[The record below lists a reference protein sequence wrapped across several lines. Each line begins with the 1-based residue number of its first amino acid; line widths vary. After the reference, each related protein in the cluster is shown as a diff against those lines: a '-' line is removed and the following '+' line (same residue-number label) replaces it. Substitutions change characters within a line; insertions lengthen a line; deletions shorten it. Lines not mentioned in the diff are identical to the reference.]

1 MDKSQPT
8 AAPQADAAAAKNI
21 ESFYPLSPMQQG
33 MLFHSLFAPESG
45 VYVEQLN
52 TTLRGRLDVTAFERT
67 WQRVVQRHPIL
78 RTAFAWEGLKEPIQV
93 VRREVTMAIAQEDW
107 RGLDPAEQQ
116 RRLAAFLQTE
126 QAQGFDLTKAP
137 LIRLALLRLADDAY
151 EFVWTHHH
159 ILLDGWSIPLLL
171 REVFAHYDAFSRGQD
186 LHLPAPRPFRDYIV
200 WLKRQDMAQAE
211 AYWRRV
217 LKGFTAPTPLTVD
230 APALSAGEAV
240 AHGELEVHL
249 PVDLTESLT
258 TLVRQHRLT
267 LNTLVMGAWALLLSR
282 YSREED
288 VLFGATVSG
297 RPADLPGTESMMGLF
312 INTLPVRVHAP
323 PDAELLPWLR
333 ALQAQQAELR
343 QYEYTPL
350 VEIQGWSEIPRG
362 LPLFES
368 ILVFENLPLG
378 PVTAGGGGGGAL
390 DVADVRS
397 ASHTNYPVTVVA
409 VPDRE
414 MLLRLSY
421 DNTRFDPGTIERM
434 MGHLRTLL
442 AGFAEDPNRQLRQFP
457 LLTAAERQAL
467 AARWDATSQHFPVG
481 TTIHGLFEAQAAA
494 TPDAIALNLPP
505 VEAYTAGLD
514 APPPAPAGVTVTY
527 GELNARANQLAH
539 HLRELGVG
547 PNVLVAMYVD
557 RSIEMVV
564 GILGIL
570 KAGGAYVPIDP
581 VYPVERVQH
590 ILADSGAQVLLTQEK
605 LIADSRWQMANGQGP
620 MADGRQQGVSDNTQ
634 YAVRNTLYLDADW
647 PEIARRPASNSPAAN
662 FQLPDTLAYVI
673 YTSGSTGVP
682 KGCGI
687 THANVVRLF
696 RATEHW
702 YGFNAADIW
711 TLFHSYAFDFT
722 VWELWGALF
731 YGGRLVVVPHAITRS
746 PEAFYRLLCAERVTV
761 LNQTPSAFRQLIRAE
776 EAVGTC
782 PDLALRYVVFGGEA
796 LELQSLRPWYARHG
810 DARPKLIN
818 MYGITETTVHVTYRP
833 LSLADV
839 EAGKGS
845 VIGVPIPDLQVY
857 IVDANLEPTPIG
869 VPGEIVV
876 GGAGVA
882 PGYLNRPELTAEKF
896 VRNPFTDQH
905 INESHTTHHREAAL
919 WDAPRNTQYA
929 PRLYRS
935 GDLAR
940 YLPDG
945 DIEYLGRIDHQV
957 KIRGFRV
964 ELGEIETLLVQHPG
978 VREAIV
984 LAREDTPGHKRLVA
998 YCVPDRAAAPTLG
1011 ELRDFLGAKLPDYM
1025 VPAAFIMLDALPLTA
1040 HGKVDR
1046 KALPAPD
1053 EGRLAV
1059 ETAYVA
1065 PRDEA
1070 EAQLAAIWAQVL
1082 GVPRVGIRDNY
1093 FELGG
1098 ESILSLQIIA
1108 RAKKAGIEFSPRQ
1121 LFEHPTIE
1129 ALLAALHGARAI
1141 VAEQG
1146 IVTGPAPLTPVQQW
1160 FFEHHPAHPEHFN
1173 TSMLLVTWPEV
1184 DVAALRGAVAALVA
1198 QHDALRMTFQRG
1210 EGGWQQTNAGLP
1222 ADVPFEI
1229 VDLSGLDPEGQ
1240 EAALA
1245 AVTTESQAGFRLGDR
1260 QTEAGLLVRAVYFNL
1275 GADMP
1280 GRLLL
1285 AFHHLVADGV
1295 SWRIVLEDLATA
1307 YRALRG
1313 GAAPEG
1319 VELPAKTTAYRD
1331 WAARLV
1337 EYASSPAALA
1347 EAPYWRDL
1355 AAQPVAAAPVDH
1367 PGGRNTYGATDD
1379 VTLSLDADETQALL
1393 QEAPA
1398 AYGTQ
1403 INDLLLTALARTFAA
1418 WTGSPRLLVEMEGH
1432 GREDLFPDVDV
1443 SRTVGWFTSVFPVL
1457 LDLGGSVDESPEAKR
1472 PEPLGAQIRAIKA
1485 QLRRVPN
1492 HGIGY
1497 GILRYLAPD
1506 PALRAALAAAPAPQV
1521 NFNYLGQFNP
1531 FIPDTDS
1538 ADESAAEDADPEAWA
1553 FLGVAPE
1560 APGPEQAPDAPRS
1573 ALLYLVCVVT
1583 DGGMDVRW
1591 LYSPELFERSTI
1603 ERLAEAYLHELRS
1616 IVVHCQQQLSGGIL
1630 G

>member
-8 AAPQADAAAAKNI
+8 AAPQPDAAAAKNI

-52 TTLRGRLDVTAFERT
+52 TTLRGRLDIPAFERT

-93 VRREVTMAIAQEDW
+93 VRREVNMTIAQEDW

-116 RRLAAFLQTE
+116 RRLAAFLPAE
-126 QAQGFDLTKAP
+126 QARGFDLTKAP

-200 WLKRQDMAQAE
+200 WLRRQDMAQAE
-211 AYWRRV
+211 AYWRRT
-217 LKGFTAPTPLTVD
+217 LKGFTAPTPLTVGTS
-230 APALSAGEAV
+230 APDAGEAV
-240 AHGELEVHL
+240 AHGELEAHL
-249 PVDLTESLT
+249 PADLTEKLT
-258 TLVRQHRLT
+258 ALARQHRLT
-267 LNTLVMGAWALLLSR
+267 LNTLVMAAWALLLSR

-297 RPADLPGTESMMGLF
+297 RPADLPGAESMMGLF
-312 INTLPVRVHAP
+312 INTLPVRVHVP
-323 PDAELLPWLR
+323 PAAELLTWLR
-333 ALQAQQAELR
+333 ELQAQQAELR

-350 VEIQGWSEIPRG
+350 VEIQGWSEVPRS

-378 PVTAGGGGGGAL
+378 PVTAGGAGRGAL
-390 DVADVRS
+390 EVADVRS
-397 ASHTNYPVTVVA
+397 ASHTNYPITVVA

-421 DNTRFDPGTIERM
+421 DKARFDPATIERM
-434 MGHLRTLL
+434 MGHLRSLL
-442 AGFAEDPNRQLRQFP
+442 VGFAEDPNRQLHQFP
-457 LLTAAERQAL
+457 LLTAAERHAL
-467 AARWDATSQHFPVG
+467 ITRWDATARQFPADA
-481 TTIHGLFEAQAAA
+481 TIHGLFEAQAAA
-494 TPDAIALNLPP
+494 TPDAIALNLPS
-505 VEAYTAGLD
+505 VEAYTSALD
-514 APPPAPAGVTVTY
+514 TLPPAPAGVALTY

-539 HLRELGVG
+539 HLRGLGVG

-581 VYPVERVQH
+581 IYPAERIQH
-590 ILADSGAQVLLTQEK
+590 ILADSGAQILITQDHLT
-605 LIADSRWQMANGQGP
+605 
-620 MADGRQQGVSDNTQ
+620 ADGRWRVADGGWRGTV
-634 YAVRNTLYLDADW
+634 VRLDSDW
-647 PEIARRPASNSPAAN
+647 PAIAHQPTTNIPNSQFLIPN
-662 FQLPDTLAYVI
+662 SLAYVI

-702 YGFNAADIW
+702 YGFDAADVW

-731 YGGRLVVVPHAITRS
+731 YGGRLVVIPHAITRS

-776 EAVGTC
+776 EAVGVC
-782 PDLALRYVVFGGEA
+782 PDLALRYVIFGGEA

-810 DARPKLIN
+810 DTRPKLVN

-845 VIGVPIPDLQVY
+845 VIGVPIPDLRVY
-857 IVDANLEPTPIG
+857 IVDANLEPVPIG
-869 VPGEIVV
+869 VPGELVV

-882 PGYLNRPELTAEKF
+882 PGYLNRPELTAERF
-896 VRNPFTDQH
+896 VRNPFEPVAGSRLKVEG
-905 INESHTTHHREAAL
+905 NAL
-919 WDAPRNTQYA
+919 AYEQPANFEPA
-929 PRLYRS
+929 NLPHLYRS

-964 ELGEIETLLVQHPG
+964 ELGEIETLLAQHPG
-978 VREAIV
+978 IREAIV

-998 YCVPDRAAAPTLG
+998 YCVPNRAATPALS
-1011 ELRDFLGAKLPDYM
+1011 ELRDFLAAKLPDYM
-1025 VPAAFIMLDALPLTA
+1025 VPAAFVMLDALPLTA

-1065 PRDEA
+1065 PRNET
-1070 EAQLAAIWAQVL
+1070 EAQLAAIWAQAL

-1129 ALLAALHGARAI
+1129 ALLVALQGARDI
-1141 VAEQG
+1141 MAEQG
-1146 IVTGPAPLTPVQQW
+1146 VVTGPAPLTPVQQW
-1160 FFEHHPAHPEHFN
+1160 FFEHHPAYPEHFN
-1173 TSMLLVTWPEV
+1173 TSMLLLTWPEV
-1184 DVAALRGAVAALVA
+1184 DLAALRGALAALLTH
-1198 QHDALRMTFQRG
+1198 HDALRMTFARTDA
-1210 EGGWQQTNAGLP
+1210 GWQQTNADLP
-1222 ADVPFEI
+1222 VDVPFDI
-1229 VDLSGLDPEGQ
+1229 VDLSGLEPEAQ
-1240 EAALA
+1240 EAALTARTA
-1245 AVTTESQAGFRLGDR
+1245 ALQAGFRLDG
-1260 QTEAGLLVRAVYFNL
+1260 AGLLVHAAHFNL
-1275 GADMP
+1275 GAGRP

-1295 SWRIVLEDLATA
+1295 SWRIVLEDLTTA
-1307 YRALRG
+1307 YRALRRG
-1313 GAAPEG
+1313 EMPGSLM
-1319 VELPAKTTAYRD
+1319 LPPKTTAYRD
-1331 WAARLV
+1331 WAARLA
-1337 EYASSPAALA
+1337 EYAGSPALLA
-1347 EAPYWRDL
+1347 EAPYWREL
-1355 AAQPVAAAPVDH
+1355 AAQPVAALPVDH
-1367 PGGRNTYGATDD
+1367 PGGRNTYGTTDD
-1379 VTLSLDADETQALL
+1379 ITLSLSAAETQALL
-1393 QEAPA
+1393 QETPA

-1432 GREDLFPDVDV
+1432 GREDLFPDIDV
-1443 SRTVGWFTSVFPVL
+1443 SRTVGWFTSIFPVL
-1457 LDLGGSVDESPEAKR
+1457 LDLGGPTDGSSGTER
-1472 PEPLGAQIRAIKA
+1472 PAILGNQIQAVRD

-1492 HGIGY
+1492 RGVGY
-1497 GILRYLAPD
+1497 GILRYLAAD

-1531 FIPDTDS
+1531 LIS
-1538 ADESAAEDADPEAWA
+1538 EADDAAESAVETTDPEAWA
-1553 FLGVAPE
+1553 FLGIAPE

-1573 ALLYLVCVVT
+1573 ALLYVVCVVT

-1603 ERLAEAYLHELRS
+1603 ERLAEAYLREVRS
-1616 IVVHCQQQLSGGIL
+1616 IIAHCQAQLSGGIR

>member
-8 AAPQADAAAAKNI
+8 AAPQPDAAAARNI

-52 TTLRGRLDVTAFERT
+52 TTLRGRLDIPAFERT

-93 VRREVTMAIAQEDW
+93 VRREVAMTIAQEDW

-116 RRLAAFLQTE
+116 HRLAVFLQTE
-126 QAQGFDLTKAP
+126 QARGFDLTRAP

-171 REVFAHYDAFSRGQD
+171 HEVFAHYDAFSRGQD
-186 LHLPAPRPFRDYIV
+186 LQLPAPRPFRDYIV
-200 WLKRQDMAQAE
+200 WLRRQDMAQAE
-211 AYWRRV
+211 AYWRRT
-217 LKGFTAPTPLTVD
+217 LKGFTAPTPLTVGMS
-230 APALSAGEAV
+230 APDAGEAV

-249 PVDLTESLT
+249 PVDLTEKLIA
-258 TLVRQHRLT
+258 LARQHRLT

-297 RPADLPGTESMMGLF
+297 RPADLPGAESMMGLF
-312 INTLPVRVHAP
+312 INTLPVRVHVP
-323 PDAELLPWLR
+323 PAADLLTWLR
-333 ALQAQQAELR
+333 ELQAQQAELR

-350 VEIQGWSEIPRG
+350 VEIQGWSEMPRS

-378 PVTAGGGGGGAL
+378 KVTAGGASGGAL
-390 DVADVRS
+390 EVADVRS
-397 ASHTNYPVTVVA
+397 ASHTNYPITVVA

-421 DNTRFDPGTIERM
+421 DNARFDPATMERM

-442 AGFAEDPNRQLRQFP
+442 AGFVEDPNRQLRQFP

-467 AARWDATSQHFPVG
+467 ITRWDATARQFPAEA
-481 TTIHGLFEAQAAA
+481 TIHSLFEAQAAA
-494 TPDAIALNLPP
+494 TPDAVALNLPP
-505 VEAYTAGLD
+505 VEAYTSALA
-514 APPPAPAGVTVTY
+514 APPLAPAGVALTY
-527 GELNARANQLAH
+527 SELNARANQLAH
-539 HLRELGVG
+539 HLRGLGVG

-557 RSIEMVV
+557 RSIAMVV

-581 VYPVERVQH
+581 VYPAERIQH
-590 ILADSGAQVLLTQEK
+590 ILADSGAQIVLTHAQSLEAGNWKPEAGSEQLE
-605 LIADSRWQMANGQGP
+605 AGDGSGP
-620 MADGRQQGVSDNTQ
+620 GRL
-634 YAVRNTLYLDADW
+634 VRLDADW
-647 PEIARRPASNSPAAN
+647 PIIAQQPTSDIPDSQFLISNS
-662 FQLPDTLAYVI
+662 LAYVI

-702 YGFNAADIW
+702 YEFDATDVW

-731 YGGRLVVVPHAITRS
+731 YGGRLVVIPHAITRS
-746 PEAFYRLLCAERVTV
+746 PDAFYRLLCAERVTV

-776 EAVGTC
+776 EAVGVC
-782 PDLALRYVVFGGEA
+782 PELALRYVIFGGEA

-810 DARPKLIN
+810 DTRPKLVN

-857 IVDANLEPTPIG
+857 IVDANLEPVPIG
-869 VPGEIVV
+869 VPGELVV

-882 PGYLNRPELTAEKF
+882 PGYLNRPELTAERF
-896 VRNPFTDQH
+896 VRNPF
-905 INESHTTHHREAAL
+905 EPVAGSRLKVEADAL
-919 WDAPRNTQYA
+919 ACEQPANLEPAHLQL
-929 PRLYRS
+929 LYRS

-964 ELGEIETLLVQHPG
+964 ELGEIETLLAQHPG
-978 VREAIV
+978 IREAIV

-998 YCVPDRAAAPTLG
+998 YCVPDRAATPALS
-1011 ELRDFLGAKLPDYM
+1011 ELRDFLAAKLPDYM
-1025 VPAAFIMLDALPLTA
+1025 VPAAFVMLDALPLTV

-1065 PRDEA
+1065 PRNET

-1121 LFEHPTIE
+1121 LFEHPTIG
-1129 ALLAALHGARAI
+1129 ALLAALQGARDI

-1146 IVTGPAPLTPVQQW
+1146 VVTGPAPLTPVQQW

-1173 TSMLLVTWPEV
+1173 TSMLLLTWPEV
-1184 DVAALRGAVAALVA
+1184 DLAALRGAVAALLTH
-1198 QHDALRMTFQRG
+1198 HDALRMTFVHTDA
-1210 EGGWQQTNAGLP
+1210 GWQQTNAGRP
-1222 ADVPFEI
+1222 VDVPFDS
-1229 VDLSGLDPEGQ
+1229 VDLSGLEPEAQ

-1245 AVTTESQAGFRLGDR
+1245 AKTGELQAGFRLDG
-1260 QTEAGLLVRAVYFNL
+1260 AGLLVRAAHFNL
-1275 GADMP
+1275 GAGRP

-1295 SWRIVLEDLATA
+1295 SWRIVLEDLVAA
-1307 YRALRG
+1307 YRMLRRG
-1313 GAAPEG
+1313 GTQSSLT
-1319 VELPAKTTAYRD
+1319 LPPKTTAYRD
-1331 WAARLV
+1331 WAARLA
-1337 EYASSPAALA
+1337 EYAGSPAALA
-1347 EAPYWRDL
+1347 EAPYWHAL
-1355 AAQPVAAAPVDH
+1355 AAQPVAALPVDH
-1367 PGGRNTYGATDD
+1367 PGGRNTYGATED
-1379 VTLSLDADETQALL
+1379 VTLSLSAAETQALL

-1403 INDLLLTALARTFAA
+1403 INDLLLTALARTLAA

-1432 GREDLFPDVDV
+1432 GREDLFPEVDV
-1443 SRTVGWFTSVFPVL
+1443 SRTVGWFTSIFPVL
-1457 LDLGGSVDESPEAKR
+1457 LDLDGSVDGSPGPAR
-1472 PEPLGAQIRAIKA
+1472 PAILGDQIQRVRD
-1485 QLRRVPN
+1485 QLRSVPN
-1492 HGIGY
+1492 RGFGY

-1506 PALRAALAAAPAPQV
+1506 PALRAALTAAPAPQV
-1521 NFNYLGQFNP
+1521 NFNYLGQFNSL
-1531 FIPDTDS
+1531 IS
-1538 ADESAAEDADPEAWA
+1538 EADDAAEPAVEPSDPEAWA
-1553 FLGVAPE
+1553 FLGIAPE

-1573 ALLYLVCVVT
+1573 ALLYVVCVVT

-1603 ERLAEAYLHELRS
+1603 ERLAETYLREVRS
-1616 IVVHCQQQLSGGIL
+1616 IIAHCQAQLSGGIR